1 LNAPFEL
8 QIKFTTSR
16 KKKSH
21 THRARCDAIIKN
33 SNVGTQTN
41 SNVLLSGSIKINYH

>member
-1 LNAPFEL
+1 LNAPVEL

-16 KKKSH
+16 KKKPYTRSKI
-21 THRARCDAIIKN
+21 CDAIIKN